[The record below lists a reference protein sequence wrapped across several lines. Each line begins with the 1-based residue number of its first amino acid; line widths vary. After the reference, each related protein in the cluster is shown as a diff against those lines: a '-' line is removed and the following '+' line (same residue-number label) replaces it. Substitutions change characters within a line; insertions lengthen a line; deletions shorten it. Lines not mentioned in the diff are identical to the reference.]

1 MPAQNETDF
10 YLLLE
15 EEWAHSGL
23 NSRRLR
29 RWDLDGDG
37 YWEWKREWEWDRDWM
52 AAMRRRSKWPECVL
66 SCSVYIINQAD

>member
-37 YWEWKREWEWDRDWM
+37 YWDREWDGDRD
-52 AAMRRRSKWPECVL
+52 
-66 SCSVYIINQAD
+66 